1 MIWKSPNNP
10 LTSYPNNAMIDPKQ
24 NILLRYLSVA
34 AFILVI
40 CFAIQRKAGKTIFV
54 EGRYWK
60 EKATATKIEDI
71 IVEPNRGNILAQDG
85 RLMASSIPQ
94 YYLYLDFKADGF
106 KIDTFRHY
114 LPQLSKALSAKL
126 KNKSAADYASHLMK
140 GYKSGSRHF
149 LISPIKVSY
158 TDLKEIKTYPF
169 LRMNPNKSGFHT
181 RAMMQR
187 KKPFGSLA
195 SRTIGDIYGE
205 ADKGGKNGIELAYDS
220 LLRGTP
226 GTSTRQRVRGRWEK
240 IINEKPIDGMDIR
253 TTIDIEIQDITENAL
268 TEKLK
273 EIDAESGTAVVM
285 EVKTGEVKAITNI
298 ARIQPGVY
306 AETKNHAVADE
317 IEPGSTF
324 KVASMMAAIDDG
336 VVKPDDEV
344 DTGNGIY
351 FYAGAR
357 MTDHNWNHG
366 GYHVITAKEAIWNS
380 SNIGVAKLIL
390 KAYEKEPQKYVD
402 KLYEMGLNEAVDL
415 GIPGAGRP
423 KIKHPIQNKNAGS
436 RTSLPWMSFG
446 YETQI
451 PPIYTLMFFNAIAN
465 DGKMIKP
472 IFVKEICQNGNTVE
486 TFKTETVRSSICS
499 GKTLD
504 IIRDMLVGVVEYGTG
519 KAVKSEHIKIA
530 GKTGT
535 AQIASGG
542 VYRGSGHQVSFCGY
556 FPADDPKYSCI
567 VVIRRPSSK
576 FYPSGGTMSGGVF
589 KNIAEQIY
597 AHSLTLP
604 ISDLAPDSLHIHTP
618 IVLNGNYKE
627 TERVL
632 DELDVAFDDNQ
643 EKSDWVRTDIEPD
656 KVELKDLKCIEN
668 LVPQVVGM
676 GARDATYLL
685 ESAGLRV
692 QINGKGR
699 VSSQSIKGG
708 TKVTKGRTVVLTLK

>member
-1 MIWKSPNNP
+1 MG
-10 LTSYPNNAMIDPKQ
+10 APKQ
-24 NILLRYLSVA
+24 NIIFRYLFIASLILCVCVA
-34 AFILVI
+34 ILY
-40 CFAIQRKAGKTIFV
+40 KAGKTIFV
-54 EGRYWK
+54 EGHYWK
-60 EKATATKIEDI
+60 AKAAATKIEDI
-71 IVEPNRGNILAQDG
+71 IVEPNRGNILANDG

-94 YYLYLDFKADGF
+94 YYMYLDFKADGF

-114 LPQLSKALSAKL
+114 LPQLSKALASKL
-126 KNKSAADYASHLMK
+126 KNKSAADYSSYLMR
-140 GYKSGSRHF
+140 GYKSGSRQF
-149 LISPIKVSY
+149 LITPVKVSY
-158 TDLKEIKTYPF
+158 TDLKEIKTFPF
-169 LRMNPNKSGFHT
+169 LRMNPNKSGFYT
-181 RAMMQR
+181 KTMSQR

-195 SRTIGDIYGE
+195 SRTIGGIYGE

-220 LLRGTP
+220 LLRGIP

-240 IINEKPIDGMDIR
+240 IINEKPVDGLDIK

-324 KVASMMAAIDDG
+324 KVASMMAAIDEG
-336 VVKPDDEV
+336 KVKPDDKV
-344 DTGNGIY
+344 DAGNGIY
-351 FYAGAR
+351 MYAGAR
-357 MTDHNWNHG
+357 MTDHNIKHG
-366 GYHVITAKEAIWNS
+366 GYHEITAEEAIWNS

-390 KAYEKEPQKYVD
+390 KAYEKEPQKFID
-402 KLYEMGLNEAVDL
+402 KLYKMGLNEAVDL

-423 KIKHPIQNKNAGS
+423 KIKHPIKNKDSWS

-472 IFVKEICQNGNTVE
+472 IFVKEICRNGSTVE
-486 TFKTETVRSSICS
+486 SLKTETVRSSICS
-499 GKTLD
+499 SKTLE
-504 IIRDMLVGVVEYGTG
+504 IIRDMLLGVVENGTG
-519 KAVKSEHIKIA
+519 KAVKSDHIRIA

-535 AQIASGG
+535 AQIAMGG
-542 VYRGSGHQVSFCGY
+542 RYRAAGHQVSFCGY
-556 FPADDPKYSCI
+556 FPADEPKYSCI
-567 VVIRRPSSK
+567 VVIRRPSPS

-597 AHSLTLP
+597 AHSLSLP
-604 ISDLAPDSLHIHTP
+604 VAAIGPDSVRMCTP
-618 IVLNGNYKE
+618 IVLNGNYRE

-632 DELDVAFDDNQ
+632 DKLGISFDDNQ
-643 EKSDWVRTDIEPD
+643 DKSDWIRTDIEPD
-656 KVELKDLKCIEN
+656 KIEVKDLACTEN

-676 GARDATYLL
+676 GARDATFLL
-685 ESAGLRV
+685 ESSGLRV
-692 QINGKGR
+692 QLSGKGR
-699 VSSQSIKGG
+699 VSSQSVKSG

>member
-1 MIWKSPNNP
+1 MIE
-10 LTSYPNNAMIDPKQ
+10 PKQ
-24 NILLRYLSVA
+24 NIILRYLFIASLILCVCVA
-34 AFILVI
+34 ILY
-40 CFAIQRKAGKTIFV
+40 KAGKTIFV
-54 EGRYWK
+54 EGVYWK
-60 EKATATKIEDI
+60 EKASATKIEDI

-94 YYLYLDFKADGF
+94 YYMYIDFKAGGF
-106 KIDTFRHY
+106 KVDTFKHY

-126 KNKSAADYASHLMK
+126 KNKSASEYASHLMK

-149 LISPIKVSY
+149 LITPLKVSY
-158 TDLKEIKTYPF
+158 TDLKEIKTFPF

-181 RAMMQR
+181 KAMMQR

-195 SRTIGDIYGE
+195 SRTIGGIYGE
-205 ADKGGKNGIELAYDS
+205 ADKGGKNGVELAYDS
-220 LLRGTP
+220 LLRGIP

-240 IINEKPIDGMDIR
+240 IINEKPIDGLDIK

-285 EVKTGEVKAITNI
+285 DVKTGEIKAITNI
-298 ARIQPGVY
+298 ARIQPGIY

-344 DTGNGIY
+344 DTGNGVY
-351 FYAGAR
+351 MYAGAR

-366 GYHVITAKEAIWNS
+366 GYHVITAEQAIWNS

-390 KAYEKEPQKYVD
+390 KAYEKEPQKFVD
-402 KLYEMGLNEAVDL
+402 KLYKMGLNEAVDL
-415 GIPGAGRP
+415 GIPGSGRP
-423 KIKHPIQNKNAGS
+423 KIKHPIKDKNLWS

-472 IFVKEICQNGNTVE
+472 IFVKEICRNGSTVSTHE
-486 TFKTETVRSSICS
+486 TETVRSSICS
-499 GKTLD
+499 NKTLK
-504 IIRDMLVGVVEYGTG
+504 IIRSMLVGVVENGTG
-519 KAVKSEHIKIA
+519 KTVKSEHIKIA

-542 VYRGSGHQVSFCGY
+542 RYRGSGHQVSFCGY
-556 FPADDPKYSCI
+556 FPADDPQYSCI

-597 AHSLTLP
+597 AHSLSLP
-604 ISDLAPDSLHIHTP
+604 ISALIPDSVHIHTP

-632 DELDVAFDDNQ
+632 NNLDISFDDNQ
-643 EKSDWVRTDIEPD
+643 EKSDWIRTEIDPD
-656 KVELKDLKCIEN
+656 KIEIKDLTYIEN

-685 ESAGLRV
+685 ESAGLKV
-692 QINGKGR
+692 LISGKGR
-699 VSSQSIKGG
+699 VSSQSIKSG
-708 TKVTKGRTVVLTLK
+708 TKAIKGQTIVLTLK